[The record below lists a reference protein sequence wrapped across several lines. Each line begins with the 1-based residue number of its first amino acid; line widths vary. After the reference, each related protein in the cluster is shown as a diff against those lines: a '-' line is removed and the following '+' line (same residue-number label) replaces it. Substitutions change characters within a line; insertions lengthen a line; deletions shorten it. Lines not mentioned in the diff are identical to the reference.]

1 MIPLINSNNHNPNGN
16 YYIDKK
22 SSEIKD
28 VEEVKKYLKNDA
40 PGNQLFEI
48 NKILE
53 NRTNDQEG
61 SIMIEF
67 EFKNIIKQSTKNA
80 LIKLYGFK
88 PINN

>member
-1 MIPLINSNNHNPNGN
+1 MINSNNSNPDGN
-16 YYIDKK
+16 YCIDKK

-28 VEEVKKYLKNDA
+28 VEEVKKYLKNDT

-53 NRTNDQEG
+53 NSNNDQEG

-67 EFKNIIKQSTKNA
+67 EFKNILTKA
-80 LIKLYGFK
+80 LKM
-88 PINN
+88 

>member
-1 MIPLINSNNHNPNGN
+1 MIPLINSNNSNPNGN
-16 YYIDKK
+16 YYIEKK
-22 SSEIKD
+22 ASEIKD

-53 NRTNDQEG
+53 NNTNDQEC

-67 EFKNIIKQSTKNA
+67 EFKNILTKA
-80 LIKLYGFK
+80 LKMY
-88 PINN
+88 

>member
-1 MIPLINSNNHNPNGN
+1 MIPLINSNNSNPDEA

-22 SSEIKD
+22 TSEIKD
-28 VEEVKKYLKNDA
+28 VEEVKKYLKNDT

-53 NRTNDQEG
+53 NSNNDQEG

-67 EFKNIIKQSTKNA
+67 EFKNILTKA
-80 LIKLYGFK
+80 LKM
-88 PINN
+88 